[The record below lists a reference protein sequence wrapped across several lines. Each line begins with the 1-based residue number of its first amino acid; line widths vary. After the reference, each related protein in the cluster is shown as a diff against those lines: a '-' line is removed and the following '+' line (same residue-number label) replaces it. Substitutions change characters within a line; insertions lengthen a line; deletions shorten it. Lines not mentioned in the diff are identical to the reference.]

1 MANIVRN
8 SEFSSDSWDSQ
19 TSADE
24 ISKHDFND
32 LSMQVFNNPDFG
44 RVRMALVDG
53 EPWFVGNDIA
63 GILGYAI
70 PKNAVR
76 DNVDE
81 DDKVV
86 IQMSDIQDRPSQ
98 GLPDHMKGS
107 KITIINESGLYS
119 LILRSEKPEAK
130 KFKKWIT
137 SEVIPSIR
145 KTGSFSVK
153 SLKLAAPSTS
163 ADYVYGFN
171 AYIAGLKANLNISD
185 ASTAGLYNR
194 LAIAMGYPEVDYVP
208 SKGIKF
214 SASTL
219 LEKFGRK
226 GQIHEFNRRMEAKG
240 FLEVKERYSTSKPD
254 HIKKFKALTEAGL
267 QFGENSVSPKNE
279 KEVQPHYY
287 ESKFGELLNILFN
300 A

>member
-8 SEFSSDSWDSQ
+8 SEFSNDSWDSR

-24 ISKHDFND
+24 TGKQNFNN

-44 RVRMALVDG
+44 EVRMTLIDG
-53 EPWFVGNDIA
+53 EPWFVGKDVA
-63 GILGYAI
+63 DILGYY
-70 PKNAVR
+70 NSR
-76 DNVDE
+76 DALIKHVDSE
-81 DDKVV
+81 DKM
-86 IQMSDIQDRPSQ
+86 ITQISDLQ
-98 GLPDHMKGS
+98 GCRDSILPDHMKGS

-130 KFKKWIT
+130 GFKKWIT
-137 SEVIPSIR
+137 SVVLPSIR
-145 KTGSFSVK
+145 KTGSFSMK
-153 SLKLAAPSTS
+153 TLKPGVPSTS
-163 ADYVYGFN
+163 ADYVGGFN

-185 ASTAGLYNR
+185 ASTAGLYNK

-208 SKGIKF
+208 SKGVKF

-219 LEKFGRK
+219 LERFGRK

-240 FLEVKERYSTSKPD
+240 LLEVKERRSTSRPD
-254 HIKKFKALTEAGL
+254 HIKRFKALTEAGL
-267 QFGENSVSPKNE
+267 EFGENSVSPKNE

-287 ESKFGELLNILFN
+287 ENKFGELLGILFN

>member
-1 MANIVRN
+1 MTNITRN
-8 SEFSSDSWDSQ
+8 SEFSNDSLNFQ

-24 ISKHDFND
+24 TGKQNFNN

-44 RVRMALVDG
+44 EVRMTLIDG
-53 EPWFVGNDIA
+53 EPWFVGKDIA
-63 GILGYAI
+63 DILGYVAAR
-70 PKNAVR
+70 NALR

-81 DDKVV
+81 EDKMVV
-86 IQMSDIQDRPSQ
+86 QMSDIQDCTSEV
-98 GLPDHMKGS
+98 LPDHMKGS

-145 KTGSFSVK
+145 KTGSFSMK
-153 SLKLAAPSTS
+153 SLKPMVPSTL

-194 LAIAMGYPEVDYVP
+194 LAVAMGYPEVDYVP
-208 SKGIKF
+208 SKGVKF

-226 GQIHEFNRRMEAKG
+226 GQIHEFNRRMEAKE

-267 QFGENSVSPKNE
+267 RFGENSVSPKNE

-287 ESKFGELLNILFN
+287 EGKFGELLNILFN

>member
-1 MANIVRN
+1 MINNTQNYEEQINNSNLSSVKIFENPEFGKVR
-8 SEFSSDSWDSQ
+8 
-19 TSADE
+19 TVV
-24 ISKHDFND
+24 I
-32 LSMQVFNNPDFG
+32 NN
-44 RVRMALVDG
+44 
-53 EPWFVGNDIA
+53 EPWFVGKDVA
-63 GILGYAI
+63 DILGYV
-70 PKNAVR
+70 NSR
-76 DNVDE
+76 DALTRHVDI
-81 DDKVV
+81 DDKSL
-86 IQMSDIQDRPSQ
+86 IQLFDLQECSDSL
-98 GLPDHMKGS
+98 LPDHMKGS

-130 KFKKWIT
+130 GFKKWIT
-137 SEVIPSIR
+137 SVVLPSIR
-145 KTGSFSVK
+145 KTGSFSMK
-153 SLKLAAPSTS
+153 MLKPSVPSTS
-163 ADYVYGFN
+163 ADYVGGFN

-194 LAIAMGYPEVDYVP
+194 LAVVMGYPEVDYVP
-208 SKGIKF
+208 SKGVKF

-287 ESKFGELLNILFN
+287 EGKFGELLNILFN

>member
-1 MANIVRN
+1 MAKVNNFPELSNDSRSFQASAYESGMKKN
-8 SEFSSDSWDSQ
+8 S
-19 TSADE
+19 
-24 ISKHDFND
+24 D

-44 RVRMALVDG
+44 EVRMTLIDG
-53 EPWFVGNDIA
+53 EPWFVGKDVA
-63 GILGYAI
+63 VILEYKYPKDAI
-70 PKNAVR
+70 R

-81 DDKVV
+81 EDKMTV
-86 IQMSDIQDRPSQ
+86 QLSDIQDGEQDS
-98 GLPDHMKGS
+98 LPDHMKGS

-145 KTGSFSVK
+145 KTGSFSMK
-153 SLKLAAPSTS
+153 SLKPAAPSTS

-194 LAIAMGYPEVDYVP
+194 LAVAMGYPEVDYVP
-208 SKGIKF
+208 SRGVKF

-287 ESKFGELLNILFN
+287 EGKFGELLNILFN

>member
-1 MANIVRN
+1 MINNTQNYEEQMNNSNLSSVKIFENPEFGKVR
-8 SEFSSDSWDSQ
+8 
-19 TSADE
+19 TVV
-24 ISKHDFND
+24 I
-32 LSMQVFNNPDFG
+32 NN
-44 RVRMALVDG
+44 
-53 EPWFVGNDIA
+53 EPWFVGKDVA
-63 GILGYAI
+63 DILGYI
-70 PKNAVR
+70 NSR
-76 DNVDE
+76 DALTKHVDI
-81 DDKVV
+81 DDKSL
-86 IQMSDIQDRPSQ
+86 IQLSDLQECSDSL
-98 GLPDHMKGS
+98 LPDHMKGS

-119 LILRSEKPEAK
+119 LILRSEKPEAR

-145 KTGSFSVK
+145 KTGSFSMK
-153 SLKLAAPSTS
+153 SLKPSAPSTS

-194 LAIAMGYPEVDYVP
+194 LAVTMGYPEVDYVP
-208 SKGIKF
+208 SKGVKF

-287 ESKFGELLNILFN
+287 EGKFGELLNILFN

>member
-1 MANIVRN
+1 MAKVDNFP
-8 SEFSSDSWDSQ
+8 EFSSDSRDFQ
-19 TSADE
+19 ASAYETGKQNFD
-24 ISKHDFND
+24 D
-32 LSMQVFNNPDFG
+32 LSMQVFDNPDFG
-44 RVRMALVDG
+44 KVRMTLVDG

-63 GILGYAI
+63 SILGYVI
-70 PKNAVR
+70 PKNAIR

-86 IQMSDIQDRPSQ
+86 IQMSDIQDGPSQ

-119 LILRSEKPEAK
+119 LILRSEKLEAK

-145 KTGSFSVK
+145 KTGSFSTK
-153 SLKLAAPSTS
+153 SLKPTVPSTS

-194 LAIAMGYPEVDYVP
+194 LAVAMGYPEVDYVP
-208 SKGIKF
+208 SKGVKF

-254 HIKKFKALTEAGL
+254 HVKKFKALTEAGL
-267 QFGENSVSPKNE
+267 RFGENSVSPKNE

-287 ESKFGELLNILFN
+287 EDKFGELLNILFN

>member
-1 MANIVRN
+1 MTNVVRN
-8 SEFSSDSWDSQ
+8 SEFSNDSLNFQ

-24 ISKHDFND
+24 TGKHDFND

-44 RVRMALVDG
+44 KVRMTLIDG

-63 GILGYAI
+63 GILGYVI

-81 DDKVV
+81 EDKTV

-130 KFKKWIT
+130 EFKKWIT
-137 SEVIPSIR
+137 SVVLPSIR
-145 KTGSFSVK
+145 KTGSFSMKV
-153 SLKLAAPSTS
+153 LKPGIPSTS
-163 ADYVYGFN
+163 ADYVGGFN

-185 ASTAGLYNR
+185 ASTAGLYNK
-194 LAIAMGYPEVDYVP
+194 LAITMGYPEVDYVP
-208 SKGIKF
+208 SKGVKF
-214 SASTL
+214 SASIL
-219 LEKFGRK
+219 LERFGRK

-240 FLEVKERYSTSKPD
+240 LLEVKERRSTSRPD
-254 HIKKFKALTEAGL
+254 HIKRFKALTEAGL
-267 QFGENSVSPKNE
+267 EFGENSVSPKNE

-287 ESKFGELLNILFN
+287 ESKFGELLGILFN

>member
-1 MANIVRN
+1 MAKVNN
-8 SEFSSDSWDSQ
+8 FPELSNDSRSFQ
-19 TSADE
+19 ASANE
-24 ISKHDFND
+24 TGKQNFNN

-44 RVRMALVDG
+44 KVRMALING
-53 EPWFVGNDIA
+53 EPWFVAKDVA
-63 GILGYAI
+63 DILGYENTNKSI
-70 PKNAVR
+70 IDHV
-76 DNVDE
+76 DNE
-81 DDKVV
+81 DKETVK
-86 IQMSDIQDRPSQ
+86 MSDIQDPNES
-98 GLPDHMKGS
+98 LPPHLKGAMVV
-107 KITIINESGLYS
+107 IINESGVYS
-119 LILRSEKPEAK
+119 LILRSNMPNAK
-130 KFKKWIT
+130 GFKRWIT
-137 SEVIPSIR
+137 SVVLPSIR
-145 KTGSFSVK
+145 KTGSFTTK
-153 SLKLAAPSTS
+153 TLKPDIPSTS

-185 ASTAGLYNR
+185 ASTAGLYNK
-194 LAIAMGYPEVDYVP
+194 LAVSMGYPEVDYVP
-208 SKGIKF
+208 SKGVKF

-287 ESKFGELLNILFN
+287 EGKFGELLNILFN